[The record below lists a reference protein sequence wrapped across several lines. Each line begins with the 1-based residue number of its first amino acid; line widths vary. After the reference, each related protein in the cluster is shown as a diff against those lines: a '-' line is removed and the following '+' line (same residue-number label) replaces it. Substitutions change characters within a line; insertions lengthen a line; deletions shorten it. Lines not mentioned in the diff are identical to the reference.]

1 MNKRN
6 LTWVVAGLALVL
18 FFAINIAANIT
29 LRPMRLD
36 LTEDKVFT
44 LDEGSKS
51 IAKGLEEPIN
61 LYFYLTRSVARNHP
75 DLLEYADRV
84 LGILREY
91 QRASGGSLLL
101 SVIDPEPFS
110 EEEDLAV
117 ERGVQGVTLPSG
129 DVLYFGLVGTNA
141 TDDSEAIPFF
151 ALDPDTQR
159 TLEYDLSKL
168 VWTLAHPNKKRVGIL
183 TALPLEGSGGN
194 PMFGQQGEPAWRIL
208 EELRAF
214 FEVEVLPTT
223 DADLAKIDVLLVIHP
238 RGFGEETLYQIDQWA
253 LAGKPL
259 IVFVDPQCDVDPGA
273 SDDPTNPMSR
283 FTAKKDS
290 DMEKLFRAW
299 GFELAKNQVA
309 CDRKLGV
316 RQTVRARD
324 GRSQSELPVVFLLQL
339 GEDEASRGDPI
350 TRLLGKV
357 GLLTVTP
364 GSLRKLAEGTTT
376 FTPILETS
384 EEAKELDSAQF
395 QFMPE
400 PQQLLAS
407 FVPDYKRLTLGARV
421 TGNVQTAFPA
431 GKPGAVEEPMPEEGP
446 ADGATEGADDGQT
459 TEKSP
464 GLKDSARPLN
474 LVVFSDADLLHDRWW
489 MREIRIG
496 SSVLVQPI
504 SENVDLLKNSIES
517 ASGGQDLLGI
527 RTRGKTSRPFERVQ
541 EIKRDADQRSL
552 ARQEEL
558 ERELQDAERRLKE
571 LQKAKSEG
579 SEELVTAEQRKEEAT
594 VREKF
599 LQTRRDLR
607 EVRHQLHRDIER
619 LGASLKWLNI
629 GLVPALV
636 CATALLLGGW
646 RAQQRRQR

>member
-6 LTWVVAGLALVL
+6 LTWAGAGLALVL

-29 LRPMRLD
+29 LRPLRLD

-44 LDEGSKS
+44 LDDGSKD
-51 IAKGLEEPIN
+51 IARGLEEPIN
-61 LYFYLTRSVARNHP
+61 LYYYLTRSVARNHP

-91 QRASGGSLLL
+91 ERASGGNLLL
-101 SVIDPEPFS
+101 TVVDPEPFS

-141 TDDSEAIPFF
+141 TDDNQAIPFF

-168 VWTLAHPNKKRVGIL
+168 VWTLAHPDKKRVGIF

-214 FEVEVLPTT
+214 FEVEVLSTT

-238 RGFGEETLYQIDQWA
+238 RGFADATLYQIDQWA

-290 DMEKLFRAW
+290 DLEKLFKAW

-339 GEDEASRGDPI
+339 GENEASRGDPI

-384 EEAKELDSAQF
+384 EESQELDSAQF

-421 TGNVQTAFPA
+421 TGNVQTAFPE
-431 GKPGAVEEPMPEEGP
+431 GKPGATEAPMPEEAG
-446 ADGATEGADDGQT
+446 DGQT
-459 TEKSP
+459 DEKNA
-464 GLKDSARPLN
+464 GLKESAQPLN
-474 LVVFSDADLLHDRWW
+474 LIVFSDADLLHDRWW

-496 SSVLVQPI
+496 SSVLRQPI

-517 ASGGQDLLGI
+517 GSGGQELLGI

-541 EIKRDADQRSL
+541 EIQRDADQRSV
-552 ARQEEL
+552 ARQAKL

-579 SEELVTAEQRKEEAT
+579 SEELVTDEQRKEEAK
-594 VREKF
+594 VREEF
-599 LQTRRDLR
+599 VQTRRDLR

-619 LGASLKWLNI
+619 LGATLKWLNV
-629 GLVPALV
+629 GLVPVLV

-646 RAQQRRQR
+646 RATQRRQR